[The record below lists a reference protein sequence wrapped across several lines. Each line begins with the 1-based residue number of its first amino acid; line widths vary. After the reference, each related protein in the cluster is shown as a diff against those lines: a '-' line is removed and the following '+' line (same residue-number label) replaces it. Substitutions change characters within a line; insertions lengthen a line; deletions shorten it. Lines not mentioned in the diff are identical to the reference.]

1 MKVILVKDVEGWG
14 TVGDIIEVKRGFA
27 RNYLIP
33 KGLAYEAKDN
43 YVKMVQEILKQK
55 ARKLQKEKEKAEEL
69 AKKLDGMEIV
79 ITRPVG
85 TTGKLFGS
93 VSTSDIAEAL
103 KEKGIEIDRKKI
115 MLRSPIRTIGAYN
128 IVIRL
133 HPEVSATIKVHVQ
146 PEEQ

>member
-14 TVGDIIEVKRGFA
+14 TVGDIIDVKRGFA

-55 ARKLQKEKEKAEEL
+55 SRKLQKEKEKAEEL

-93 VSTSDIAEAL
+93 VSTADIAEAL
-103 KEKGIEIDRKKI
+103 KEKGIEVERKKI
-115 MLRSPIRTIGAYN
+115 MLRSPIKNIGAYN
-128 IVIRL
+128 IQIRL